1 MGKWTERIYRVSPLW
16 LQSLG
21 ISTFGFFWARR
32 RLGSVFEQTWREYVE
47 RETWSPER
55 MQDFVQT
62 QLRAQIARAYREV
75 PFYRETFRRHGVTDE
90 LIEHLTISDLCKLPL
105 LEKAAVRADPAALLT
120 VSAAKNPPKVFST
133 SGTTGLPIR
142 VYWDAATHQR
152 NIAAREAR
160 SLRWAGV
167 SYRGSRAVVGGRLIV
182 PKAKSSPP
190 FWRYNR
196 WEKQLYLSAF
206 HVSPENAPDYTSALN
221 RFQPQLITGYAS
233 ANYFLAKAIQ
243 ERGLEIYSPRAVI
256 TNSDRLEPYM
266 RPVLASVYRADVREE
281 YGSVENC
288 ALATEC
294 EKGGLHVHPDFGV
307 VEILRADGQPAPK
320 GEVGELVVTGFTN
333 PNQIFVRYKIGDLAA
348 WSTEPCACGRNA
360 LPTLRE
366 VVGRIEDTVVLR
378 DGRKLMRL
386 DHAFRE
392 LSGVSEG
399 QIIQEDYDR
408 FVVKVVPTP
417 LYSKMDEGLIKT
429 RLATRLGTEVLVE
442 VQAVDSI
449 PREPNG
455 KFRMVINQ
463 MARRRFL
470 GSAGQN

>member
-1 MGKWTERIYRVSPLW
+1 MGKWTERIYRLSPLW
-16 LQSLG
+16 VQKAG
-21 ISTFGFFWARR
+21 ISAFGFFWARR
-32 RLGSVFEQTWREYVE
+32 RLGPVFEQTWREYAE
-47 RETWSPER
+47 RETWSEQR
-55 MQDFVQT
+55 MQDFVQM
-62 QLRAQIARAYREV
+62 QLRTQVRRAYREV
-75 PFYRETFRRHGVTDE
+75 PFYHEAFQKYDVAED
-90 LIEHLTISDLCKLPL
+90 LIERLTISDISKLPL
-105 LEKAAVRADPAALLT
+105 LEKTAVRANPAALLT
-120 VSAAKNPPKVFST
+120 VTAAKNPPKAFTT

-142 VYWDAATHQR
+142 VYWDPATHQR

-190 FWRYNR
+190 YWRYNR

-206 HVSPENAPDYTSALN
+206 HVSPRNAPDYANALN
-221 RFQPQLITGYAS
+221 HFQPQLITGYAS

-243 ERGLEIYSPRAVI
+243 EAGLDIYSPRAII

-266 RPVLASVYRADVREE
+266 RPILASVYRAEIREE

-294 EKGGLHVHPDFGV
+294 EKGRLHVHSDFGF
-307 VEILRADGQPAPK
+307 VEILKADGRPTAK

-333 PNQIFVRYKIGDLAA
+333 PNQIFVRYRIGDLAA
-348 WSTEPCACGRNA
+348 WATESCPCGRNM
-360 LPTLRE
+360 LPTLKE
-366 VVGRIEDTVVLR
+366 IVGRIEDTVVLR

-392 LSGVSEG
+392 LNGISEG

-408 FVVKVVPTP
+408 FFVKVVPTP
-417 LYSKMDEGLIKT
+417 RYSKADAELIKS
-429 RLATRLGTEVLVE
+429 RLATRLGVDICVE
-442 VQAVDSI
+442 IQAVDSI

-455 KFRMVINQ
+455 KFRMVISHI
-463 MARRRFL
+463 ARSQSQPAL
-470 GSAGQN
+470 D